1 VPRYVL
7 ESAIIGGVVIVGVT
21 GFLADGGVNGMLTA
35 VAIFGLAGFRL
46 APSLMRFQNVVSQ
59 MSATQPAAE
68 AVMQEIRDVEH
79 ASRHLADRPSQPLAD
94 HPAELRFEKV
104 SFRYADDAPDAV
116 RDLDLQIPMGSR
128 VAFVGSS
135 GAGKSTI
142 VDLVLGLIEP
152 TSGRVSIDGVDLR
165 ELSRS
170 WRDRVGYVPQDVAL
184 FDASVAQNVAL
195 SWTEEFDRDLVRES
209 LRQAQLLSIVEARED
224 GIDGPVGERG
234 LSLSGG
240 QRQRLGIARALYTR
254 PLVLVMDEATSA
266 LDTATEAAVGKAI
279 RALHG
284 KITLI
289 SVAHR
294 LATIRDADR
303 IYFMSE
309 GRVAASGT
317 FDELVA
323 AVPEFALQA
332 ALAGLVDPP
341 GA

>member
-1 VPRYVL
+1 
-7 ESAIIGGVVIVGVT
+7 
-21 GFLADGGVNGMLTA
+21 
-35 VAIFGLAGFRL
+35 
-46 APSLMRFQNVVSQ
+46 
-59 MSATQPAAE
+59 
-68 AVMQEIRDVEH
+68 
-79 ASRHLADRPSQPLAD
+79 
-94 HPAELRFEKV
+94 
-104 SFRYADDAPDAV
+104 
-116 RDLDLQIPMGSR
+116 
-128 VAFVGSS
+128 
-135 GAGKSTI
+135 
-142 VDLVLGLIEP
+142 
-152 TSGRVSIDGVDLR
+152 
-165 ELSRS
+165 
-170 WRDRVGYVPQDVAL
+170 VPQDVAL
-184 FDASVAQNVAL
+184 FDASIAQNVAL
-195 SWTEEFDRDLVRES
+195 SWTEDLDRELVIES
-209 LRQAQLLSIVEARED
+209 LRQAQLLGIVEAREG
-224 GIDGPVGERG
+224 GIDAPVGERG

-240 QRQRLGIARALYTR
+240 QRQRLGIARALYAR

-279 RALHG
+279 RKLHG

-341 GA
+341 TLP